1 MCDFVSWIEYQDQIF
16 FLKNSNL
23 STKEG
28 RELLKPEY
36 RDDISGHGAIRKYYP
51 ELGNKGT
58 NKECTDFS
66 TPDYFPSEIVTAIK
80 GGQLSKIG
88 ICEQILTQPAL
99 EQYEA
104 VRQTA
109 WEQYKAVRQTAWE
122 QYEAVRQPAWEQYN
136 AVRQPAWEQY
146 NAVRQTAW
154 EQYEAVRQPAWE
166 QYEAVKQHAFSNIV
180 RIKINRIKA
189 WQ

>member
-16 FLKNSNL
+16 FLKNSDL

-80 GGQLSKIG
+80 RGQLSKIG

-104 VRQTA
+104 VEQTA
-109 WEQYKAVRQTAWE
+109 LEQYKAVKQTALE
-122 QYEAVRQPAWEQYN
+122 QYKAVE
-136 AVRQPAWEQY
+136 
-146 NAVRQTAW
+146 
-154 EQYEAVRQPAWE
+154 QPAWE
-166 QYEAVKQHAFSNIV
+166 QYEAVEQTALEQYKAVEQTAFSNIV